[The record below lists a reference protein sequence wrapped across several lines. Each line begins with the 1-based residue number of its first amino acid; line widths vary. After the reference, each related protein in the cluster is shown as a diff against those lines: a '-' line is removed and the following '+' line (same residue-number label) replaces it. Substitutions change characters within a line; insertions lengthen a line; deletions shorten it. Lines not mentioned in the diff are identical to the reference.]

1 MQPSFVHLRF
11 HSEYSVTDGIVRL
24 GAAVKAMQEWNTGA
38 FGLTDLMNMFGSVRF
53 YEECHKKGIKPVLGC
68 DLWMSNPADPQK
80 PNRLTVY
87 CMDHDGYH
95 SLCVLLTRA
104 WLENQSVMKGRGEVR
119 EEWLKG
125 EGTRGLICLTGGPD
139 GEIQRLFARG
149 KTEEASLAVRRL
161 SAYFPGR
168 FYLELQ
174 RAKRPGDEA
183 AVRFLCAEALKQELP
198 VVATHPVQ
206 FQKKEDFIAHEV
218 RVCIA
223 EGYTLADPRRPKP
236 YTEDQ
241 YLKSP
246 EEMRELFADIPA
258 AIENTVEIAKR
269 CNVDGILSKPQLP
282 LFETP
287 EGMTLDDYIDQLAHE
302 GLEERLRFLYPDSA
316 EYEAKRPEYL
326 RRLEY
331 ELSIIKKMQ
340 FPGYFLIVQEFINWS
355 KTHGVPVGPGRGS
368 GAGSLVAYSLRI
380 TDMDPLHYNLLFER
394 FLNPERVSMPDFDVD
409 FCQWN
414 RDRTIQHVKDK
425 YGAEAVSQIATFGA
439 MGAKAVVRDVGRVLG
454 LSYGKVDDL
463 AKLIPAAPGLDVTLE
478 SAQELEPEFKAKIES
493 DEQYQEL
500 MRYARPLEGITRN
513 LGMHAGGVLIA
524 PGPLTNFC
532 PLYNQD
538 GAPENTISQFDK
550 HDVESVGLVKF
561 DFLGLTTLTIISKC
575 IEYINQLNP
584 GTEFDLPRI
593 PTDDKATLELFQNGN
608 TTAVFQ
614 FESPGMRQLLKQA
627 HPDRIED
634 LVALNALYRP
644 GPMEMIPSYIARKS
658 GTEPVTYL
666 DDRMGEVL
674 KETYGIMVYQEQVM
688 QVAQKIGG
696 YTLGGAD
703 LLRRAMGKKLKQ
715 EMDRHRGIFVEGAA
729 KNNVSSKVA
738 NEIFDLMA
746 KFAGY
751 GFNKS
756 HAVAYSY
763 VAYQT
768 AYLKAHYPAAFMAAN
783 MCLVLTDSEKIRSF
797 IEDVQQYGVKIL
809 PPDVNKS
816 DWFFTTPDEKTIRYG
831 LGGIKG
837 VGEGVITEMMKE
849 RQENG
854 PFLDLFDFCSR
865 MKLRENANL
874 SKRVLEGLI
883 KAGAF
888 DSIDPNR
895 AKQFANIDQA
905 MKAAADTAAFSGQGS
920 LFGEADE
927 PERIVSWI
935 DTPAWGRNEQLL
947 REAEVIGFCL
957 TGHLFG
963 AYEEELR
970 PLVPL
975 TIRSLLAMKV
985 PRPAPGSEKKY
996 SRGRQNMVRFAGIVT
1011 EVRKIMGKK
1020 GQLGVVT
1027 LNDGTA
1033 SIEMLCFGREWEL
1046 YKSVFIKDDA
1056 VIVSGSPRWDEKK
1069 EGVSVS
1075 LDFAENIQQ
1084 FRRSR
1089 KAKVCIELSRGAS
1102 RENLKALKK
1111 ALAAFTVRNS
1121 AEGRPLLFSV
1131 PAAGARGTV
1140 AAAPDCMLIP
1150 SQAMIDTVSQAKGVE
1165 KALFLYGGDSAGAA
1179 PESAAPD
1186 AAFTEEMPDDV
1197 PPDFESGI
1205 PDIPEEIYDN

>member
-24 GAAVKAMQEWNTGA
+24 GPVISRMKGWGIGA

-53 YEECHKKGIKPVLGC
+53 YEQCHKAGIKPILGC
-68 DLWMSNPADPQK
+68 DLWMSNPEK
-80 PNRLTVY
+80 PEKPFRFTVY

-104 WLENQSVMKGRGEVR
+104 WLENQVTKGRGEVK
-119 EEWLKG
+119 EEWFAG
-125 EGTRGLICLTGGPD
+125 GGTKGLIALTGGPE
-139 GEIQRLFARG
+139 GEVQRLLRRDKKA
-149 KTEEASLAVRRL
+149 EAEAAALRLA
-161 SAYFPGR
+161 SHFPGR
-168 FYLELQ
+168 FYLDLQ
-174 RAKRPGDEA
+174 RAGREGDEE
-183 AVRFLCAEALKQELP
+183 AVRFLCGVGARHGLP

-206 FQKKEDFIAHEV
+206 FMDPGDFIAHEV

-223 EGYTLADPRRPKP
+223 EGYTLSDPRRPKN

-246 EEMRELFADIPA
+246 EEMAELFADIPS

-282 LFETP
+282 DFETP
-287 EGMTLDDYIDQLAHE
+287 EGMTLDDYIDHLAHE
-302 GLEERLRFLYPDSA
+302 GLAERLDFLYPDAGERAKA
-316 EYEAKRPEYL
+316 EPRYL
-326 RRLEY
+326 ERLEY
-331 ELSIIKKMQ
+331 ELAIIKKMK

-414 RDRTIQHVKDK
+414 RDKTIQHVKDK
-425 YGAEAVSQIATFGA
+425 YGAAAVSQIATFGA
-439 MGAKAVVRDVGRVLG
+439 MKAKAIVRDVGRVLG

-463 AKLIPAAPGLDVTLE
+463 AKLIPAPPGQDVTLE
-478 SAQELEPEFKAKIES
+478 SAKEMEPDFAAAIEA

-500 MRYARPLEGITRN
+500 IRLALPLEGITRN

-575 IEYINQLNP
+575 VEYIDKLHP
-584 GTEFDLPRI
+584 EEKFDLRRI
-593 PTDDKATLELFQNGN
+593 PTDDAAALKVFQDGN

-614 FESPGMRQLLKQA
+614 FESPGMRQLLRQA

-644 GPMEMIPSYIARKS
+644 GPMEMIPTYIARKS
-658 GTEPVTYL
+658 GREPVTYL
-666 DDRMGEVL
+666 DDRMGKVL
-674 KETYGIMVYQEQVM
+674 EETYGIMVYQEQVM
-688 QVAQKIGG
+688 QVAQVIGG

-715 EMDRHRGIFVEGAA
+715 EMVRHRAIFVEGAA
-729 KNNVSSKVA
+729 KNNVSEKVA

-768 AYLKAHYPAAFMAAN
+768 AYLKAHHTAAFMAAN
-783 MCLVLTDSEKIRSF
+783 MCLILTDSAKIRSF
-797 IEDVQQYGVKIL
+797 IEDLKLWGIRVL
-809 PPDVNKS
+809 PPDVNES
-816 DWFFTTPDEKTIRYG
+816 DWFFTAPDEKTVRYG

-837 VGEGVITEMMKE
+837 VGEGIIRSLMAE
-849 RQENG
+849 REENG
-854 PFLDLFDFCSR
+854 PYKDLFSLCSR
-865 MKLRENANL
+865 LKQRDPAGMSRRL
-874 SKRVLEGLI
+874 LEGLV
-883 KAGAF
+883 KSGSL
-888 DSIDPNR
+888 DSLDPDR
-895 AKQFANIDQA
+895 GKLFANIDQA
-905 MKAAADTAAFSGQGS
+905 MKAANDMMEYAGQGS
-920 LFGEADE
+920 LFGDADE
-927 PERIVSWI
+927 PEAIVNWI
-935 DTPAWGRNEQLL
+935 DAAPWSAHEKLL
-947 REAEVIGFCL
+947 QEKEVIGFCL
-957 TGHLFG
+957 TGHLFDECRAEIRRFIPDTIAKVMNRG
-963 AYEEELR
+963 KSS
-970 PLVPL
+970 VPKGKDAWRSRETTRL
-975 TIRSLLAMKV
+975 AGVVLDIRQIIGK
-985 PRPAPGSEKKY
+985 
-996 SRGRQNMVRFAGIVT
+996 RGRM
-1011 EVRKIMGKK
+1011 
-1020 GQLGVVT
+1020 GVVT
-1027 LNDGTA
+1027 LDDGTGA
-1033 SIEMLCFGREWEL
+1033 IEAVCYSDAWEQYRGVFVKDEIAVVAGRT
-1046 YKSVFIKDDA
+1046 
-1056 VIVSGSPRWDEKK
+1056 RWDEKS
-1069 EGVSVS
+1069 ESVS
-1075 LDFAENIQQ
+1075 FSIDTATDLPRFRAEH
-1084 FRRSR
+1084 
-1089 KAKVCIELSRGAS
+1089 GAS
-1102 RENLKALKK
+1102 LFARLVPGASLEELEAVLAGYADDRSGCPVLLEIETAESSGRVAVSKPGLVRAEQTALD
-1111 ALAAFTVRNS
+1111 R
-1121 AEGRPLLFSV
+1121 
-1131 PAAGARGTV
+1131 
-1140 AAAPDCMLIP
+1140 
-1150 SQAMIDTVSQAKGVE
+1150 VSHVKGVAQ
-1165 KALFLYGGDSAGAA
+1165 ALFEYPQKAR
-1179 PESAAPD
+1179 
-1186 AAFTEEMPDDV
+1186 
-1197 PPDFESGI
+1197 
-1205 PDIPEEIYDN
+1205 